1 MNKLPFR
8 ILVISIIIVTLAILL
23 FFFIDKNNKNKK
35 VTENQP
41 SAFNSL
47 IKNQTENPDQPNNII
62 IDSGVAEIFDKNGGE
77 LKNVPYGLNIFL
89 LGLSIM
95 EFNHEAVWDYTN
107 TPFWAEIVS
116 ASKDTTSLTLKFISP
131 KSIPYL
137 NEQKEVIVV
146 GCEKYNSFLT
156 IKNPESIQAD
166 LDFFSKIVYGDDMIG
181 YCLDQ
186 ECAQV
191 GRLCK
196 LYRD

>member
-1 MNKLPFR
+1 MNKLPIR
-8 ILVISIIIVTLAILL
+8 ILVISIIIVTLLLSL
-23 FFFIDKNNKNKK
+23 FFFVDKNKK
-35 VTENQP
+35 VIKSQP

-47 IKNQTENPDQPNNII
+47 VKNQTEKPGQPKDGA
-62 IDSGVAEIFDKNGGE
+62 IDSGVADFFDKNGGE

-95 EFNHEAVWDYTN
+95 EFNHEATWDYTN
-107 TPFWAEIVS
+107 IPFWAEIVS
-116 ASKDTTSLTLKFISP
+116 ASKDTSSLTLKFISP
-131 KSIPYL
+131 KSMPYL
-137 NEQKEVIVV
+137 NEQKEVQVV

-156 IKNPESIQAD
+156 IENPRSAQTD
-166 LDFFSKIVYGDDMIG
+166 LDFFSKLMYGDDMIG

>member
-146 GCEKYNSFLT
+146 GCERYNSFLT
-156 IKNPESIQAD
+156 IKDPESIQAD
-166 LDFFSKIVYGDDMIG
+166 LDFFAKIVYGDDMIG

>member
-1 MNKLPFR
+1 MTQ
-8 ILVISIIIVTLAILL
+8 S
-23 FFFIDKNNKNKK
+23 
-35 VTENQP
+35 QP

-156 IKNPESIQAD
+156 IKNPESILGFWYICGCGGIEERKVCMSPPAD
-166 LDFFSKIVYGDDMIG
+166 ELTNCGAACEPINKCSEAEYYLWGLVGDSPWD
-181 YCLDQ
+181 Y
-186 ECAQV
+186 
-191 GRLCK
+191 
-196 LYRD
+196 

>member
-166 LDFFSKIVYGDDMIG
+166 LDFFSKIIYGDDMIG